1 MQTTSVMDHSAPAPG
16 VGAGE
21 RARALAHA
29 VEILRFNTCGSVD
42 DGKSTLIGRLLYD
55 SKSLMEDQIESLER
69 SAEIT
74 GGGQINLAN
83 LTDGLRAEREQGITI
98 DVAYRYFATPR
109 RKFIVA
115 DTPGHVQYTRNM
127 VTGASTANLSVV
139 LVDARQGVSEQS
151 RRHTFIASLL
161 RIPHLI
167 IAVNKM
173 DLVDWSEERFLEIRA
188 EFEAFLPRLDI
199 KDVKFIPISALNGD
213 NVVEPSRHTPW
224 YCGPSLLGHLETVHI
239 ASDYN
244 LNGFRLPVQWVNRPQ
259 APRDPRY
266 HDFRGYSGQI
276 AGGIVRVGDAVL
288 VLPAGLKSRVKDI
301 WTYDGSL
308 QEAFCPQSITLL
320 LEHDMDV
327 SRGDM
332 VVGFQHLPGM
342 DNEVRA
348 QVCWM
353 HGRPLQAGRKYLLKH
368 TTATVQ
374 AVVMEVEHRTNIL
387 TFEPEPASE
396 LGLNDIG
403 QVRLK
408 TARPLVYDGYAT
420 NRLTGAFILIEPGT
434 NATVAAGMLL
444 PPPRAITPEY
454 HDFVI

>member
-1 MQTTSVMDHSAPAPG
+1 MTTSISTA
-16 VGAGE
+16 E
-21 RARALAHA
+21 NSARAAA
-29 VEILRFNTCGSVD
+29 VELPRAMVPAVDILRFNTCGSVD

-55 SKSLMEDQIESLER
+55 SKSLMEDQLESLER

-139 LVDARQGVSEQS
+139 LVDARQGVTEQT
-151 RRHTFIASLL
+151 RRHTFLASLL

-173 DLVDWSEERFLEIRA
+173 DLVDWSEARFLEIRA
-188 EFEAFLPRLDI
+188 ACEAFLPRLDI

-213 NVVEPSRHTPW
+213 NVVAPSPHTPW
-224 YCGPSLLGHLETVHI
+224 YGGPTLLGHLETVHI

-244 LNGFRLPVQWVNRPQ
+244 LNSFRLPVQWVNRPQ
-259 APRDPRY
+259 APRDPCY

-276 AGGIVRVGDAVL
+276 AGGIVKVGDAVL
-288 VLPAGLKSRVKDI
+288 VLPAGLKSRVKEI
-301 WTYDGSL
+301 WTYDGPL
-308 QEAFCPQSITLL
+308 REAFCPQSVTLL
-320 LEHDMDV
+320 LEHDLDV
-327 SRGDM
+327 SRGDLL
-332 VVGFQHLPGM
+332 VGFDFLPGM
-342 DNEVRA
+342 DNDVRA

-374 AVVMEVEHRTNIL
+374 AVVTEIEHRTNIL
-387 TFEPEPASE
+387 TYEPEPAKE

-408 TARPLVYDGYAT
+408 TSRPLVYDGYAT
-420 NRLTGAFILIEPGT
+420 NRLTGAFILIESGSH
-434 NATVAAGMLL
+434 ATVAAGMLL